1 VELGGP
7 VAVKACSRDAPH
19 KSELGLVALGIVGA
33 DAAAAEFA
41 RQRARLGEIKARFEG
56 AIVARM
62 AARGRELA
70 LGARIDPQFGP
81 VVMVGDGG
89 IYLEALKDFAL
100 LMPPF
105 GEEEV
110 LAALGRLRI
119 APVLHG
125 VRGEPPRDV
134 GAFARMAVRLGD
146 AILAWRE
153 RVVSVD
159 VNPVMVFEAGAGA
172 LALDAL
178 IECASPPGP

>member
-1 VELGGP
+1 
-7 VAVKACSRDAPH
+7 VKACSRDAPH

-89 IYLEALKDFAL
+89 VYLEALKDFAL

-105 GEEEV
+105 GEDEV
-110 LAALGRLRI
+110 LAVLR
-119 APVLHG
+119 G
-125 VRGEPPRDV
+125 VRGEPPRDL

-178 IECASPPGP
+178 IECASPPGR